1 MPKLRNM
8 PSGNQNTK
16 EEALVTLLSG
26 LGQLG
31 PG

>member
-1 MPKLRNM
+1 MSKLRKM

-16 EEALVTLLSG
+16 EEELVTLLSG
-26 LGQLG
+26 LGPLG